1 MCVKQ
6 LHVQSA
12 NTNHKRLPGRLPDSS
27 VAAPPHRPVVPCVR
41 VLRWRS
47 LTSCRLVGITIQVQI
62 SDTCRIYNPM
72 DIGMRTIFYLRMA
85 PVPESNRDGYGTDIF
100 SHPRVIRRVPDTLL
114 PL

>member
-12 NTNHKRLPGRLPDSS
+12 NANHKRLPGRLPDSS

-47 LTSCRLVGITIQVQI
+47 LTSCRLVGITIHVQVF
-62 SDTCRIYNPM
+62 DTYQVYNAM
-72 DIGMRTIFYLRMA
+72 DIGIGTIFYL
-85 PVPESNRDGYGTDIF
+85 
-100 SHPRVIRRVPDTLL
+100 
-114 PL
+114 